1 MSANLSHVAN
11 ATGAAAPTAREVLTF
26 RLGAEEYGIDILRT
40 QEIRSHVEPTHLAN
54 APAHIKGVINLRG
67 VIVPVID
74 LRIRLHLDSVPC
86 DAATVVIML
95 SVAGRTVG
103 MVVDSVT
110 DVVELDHRH
119 LRDMPRLDAG
129 ANTDFVT
136 AIGSIGERMLILLD
150 VEHLLGEAS
159 LLLPSPDVH

>member
-1 MSANLSHVAN
+1 MSAIVSRDAS
-11 ATGAAAPTAREVLTF
+11 ATSAAAPTAREVLTF
-26 RLGAEEYGIDILRT
+26 RLGAEEYGIDLLRT
-40 QEIRSHVEPTHLAN
+40 QEIRSYVEPTHLAN

-74 LRIRLHLDSVPC
+74 LRIQLHLDSVPY
-86 DAATVVIML
+86 DLSTVVIIL
-95 SVAGRTVG
+95 SVAERTVG
-103 MVVDSVT
+103 LVVDSVT

-119 LRDMPRLDAG
+119 LRAMPRLDAG

-150 VEHLLGEAS
+150 VEHLLGDAS
-159 LLLPSPDVH
+159 LLLPSPDIH

>member
-1 MSANLSHVAN
+1 MSANLSHDAS

-40 QEIRSHVEPTHLAN
+40 QEIRSYVEPTHLAN

-74 LRIRLHLDSVPC
+74 LRIQLHLDSVPY
-86 DAATVVIML
+86 DLSTVVIIL

-103 MVVDSVT
+103 LVVDSVT
-110 DVVELDHRH
+110 DVVELDERH
-119 LRDMPRLDAG
+119 LRPMPRLDAG
-129 ANTDFVT
+129 VNTDFVS

-150 VEHLLGEAS
+150 IEQLLGDAS
-159 LLLPSPDVH
+159 LLLPSPDIH